1 MGVIAGLIYFVIP
14 AALAV
19 GLLYLV
25 FRLVFQRLNEKE
37 AAEKQQTELRKRLE
51 EEFPDSADIERDLRG
66 ELSSEEIDRSIS
78 ELKQDK

>member
-1 MGVIAGLIYFVIP
+1 MLGVIAGLIYFVIP
-14 AALAV
+14 AAMAV

-25 FRLVFQRLNEKE
+25 FRMFFQKLSEKE

-51 EEFPDSADIERDLRG
+51 EEFPDPIEKDLKG
-66 ELSSEEIDRSIS
+66 ELSAEEIDRSIS

>member
-25 FRLVFQRLNEKE
+25 FRMFFQKLNDKE
-37 AAEKQQTELRKRLE
+37 AAERQQTELRKRLE
-51 EEFPDSADIERDLRG
+51 EEFPDPIEKDLRG
-66 ELSSEEIDRSIS
+66 ELSSEEIDRSIN